1 MDITKIGLIG
11 LTLAS
16 FVLVPSMPS
25 LDADSTELASWHS
38 EVYENLNG
46 IHQNYDFQK
55 YSPDLNAMVDNIV
68 QTYNGALSSVITFY
82 ELLENFFTNPGVVIF
97 GEEEFSDD
105 ALDIGSIPDGRFT
118 QILFASTFLSNQ
130 QVVEQ
135 VLSDSEI
142 AFITTKPLF
151 QDWNWIQGYF
161 IHFRNIL
168 WPISDLS
175 IYDYC
180 LLVD

>member
-16 FVLVPSMPS
+16 FVLVPMLPPV
-25 LDADSTELASWHS
+25 DADSSEIALWSS

-55 YSPDLNAMVDNIV
+55 WSPDLNSMVNGV
-68 QTYNGALSSVITFY
+68 VNTYKNALNGVVTFY
-82 ELLENFFTNPGVVIF
+82 ESVNVFFSNPAVLLF
-97 GEEEFSDD
+97 GEDDFSDNPLGLS
-105 ALDIGSIPDGRFT
+105 AIPDGRMT

-135 VLSDSEI
+135 VLSEEEI
-142 AFITTKPLF
+142 LFIISKPLI
-151 QDWNWIQGYF
+151 DSWPWVQGYF
-161 IHFRNIL
+161 FYLRNTI
-168 WPISDLS
+168 WPISDNS
-175 IYDYC
+175 IYYYC
-180 LLVD
+180 SIS